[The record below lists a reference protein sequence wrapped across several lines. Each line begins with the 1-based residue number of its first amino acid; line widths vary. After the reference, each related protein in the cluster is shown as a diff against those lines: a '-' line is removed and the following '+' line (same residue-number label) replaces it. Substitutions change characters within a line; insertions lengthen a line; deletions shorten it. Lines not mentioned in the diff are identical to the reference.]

1 MVAAVQAPEAGV
13 DEGAISAGMDAYYG
27 STFNHDNA
35 KSDEHLCGAMT
46 RQRELVEVPSPE
58 RTLISSH
65 ATSLGRFLLSL
76 VSHVFFQYGILT
88 FPWPNIAVWAQA
100 VNPKR
105 VVNWKGEH
113 EPTDFAQNRAP
124 CRQEHRSVTVSVP
137 PRLWNMVK
145 TAHMDC
151 VVPHSCYSAQSSMIS
166 IDSWS

>member
-13 DEGAISAGMDAYYG
+13 DEGAISAGMDAHYG
-27 STFNHDNA
+27 STFNNDNA

-46 RQRELVEVPSPE
+46 RHRELVEVPSPE

-88 FPWPNIAVWAQA
+88 FPWPNMAVWVQA

-124 CRQEHRSVTVSVP
+124 LLTGAPKS
-137 PRLWNMVK
+137 
-145 TAHMDC
+145 
-151 VVPHSCYSAQSSMIS
+151 YSFSAPTTLDYGANCTHELCGAPFLLFCTEQYDIN
-166 IDSWS
+166 